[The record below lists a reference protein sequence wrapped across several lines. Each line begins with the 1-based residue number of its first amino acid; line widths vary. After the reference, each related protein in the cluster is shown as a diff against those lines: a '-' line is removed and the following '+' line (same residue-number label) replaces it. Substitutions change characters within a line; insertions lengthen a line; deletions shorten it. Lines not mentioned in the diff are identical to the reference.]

1 MRFHAYSRTGSREPL
16 IECIELGA
24 AFCSNRKMQSVTRAQ
39 SQFLAVGKSRGR
51 PEVRRRNG
59 QDMEH
64 VARKSGESGKRFGT
78 RFLGYLLGAQL
89 YRKCRRKLRYDPI
102 TYGQILRRLFAQPP
116 LSPIRMDLSDE

>member
-1 MRFHAYSRTGSREPL
+1 MRCHADSRSGSREPP
-16 IECIELGA
+16 IECIERGA

-39 SQFLAVGKSRGR
+39 SQLLAVGKSRGR

-78 RFLGYLLGAQL
+78 RFLGYLPGAQ
-89 YRKCRRKLRYDPI
+89 P
-102 TYGQILRRLFAQPP
+102 
-116 LSPIRMDLSDE
+116 